1 MKHLVLAGL
10 LPLGVLLVT
19 CHQAQAQ
26 RAGSPVHSVV
36 DEFPHLPTGGGTPAL
51 EEALAR
57 GFRYPG
63 CVSPRWLNGVV
74 YVDVTVSLAGKVTA
88 VQLER
93 SHLKNCGDSLALAVE
108 QAVRRLPT
116 LVPAQLSKR
125 AVNVVL
131 HLGWFFDQTQYTKVW
146 MPEVHLLKER
156 SEFDISNPTGQDG
169 ATPLSDASP
178 EDNRVYSY
186 VEQEASLP
194 GGGGTAAIIAAVQQ
208 ALVVPADAEPGK
220 VFVDFVVTQ
229 QGDAV
234 APHILKGLSTS
245 TDEAVL
251 AAVRRLPR
259 LLPGKMNG
267 RAVRVHFTLPITIS
281 PPPGSKPAVPK
292 H

>member
-1 MKHLVLAGL
+1 MKQLVLAGL
-10 LPLGVLLVT
+10 LPLGVLLAT

-63 CVSPRWLNGVV
+63 CVSPQGLNGVV
-74 YVDVTVSLAGKVTA
+74 YVDVTVTLAGKVSA
-88 VQLER
+88 VQVER

-108 QAVRRLPT
+108 RAVRRLPT
-116 LVPAQLSKR
+116 LVPAQLGKQ
-125 AVNVVL
+125 AVNVGL
-131 HLGWFFDQTQYTKVW
+131 HVGWFFDQGQYTTARR
-146 MPEVHLLKER
+146 PEVHLLKTN
-156 SEFDISNPTGQDG
+156 SGFDISNPTGQAG
-169 ATPLSDASP
+169 EAPLSDASP
-178 EDNRVYSY
+178 ADNRVYSY
-186 VEQEASLP
+186 VEQDASLP

-208 ALVVPADAEPGK
+208 ALVVPANAEPGK
-220 VFVDFVVTQ
+220 VFVNFVVTQ

-234 APHILKGLSTS
+234 SPRIVKGLSSS

-259 LLPGKMNG
+259 LLPAKMEG
-267 RAVRVHFTLPITIS
+267 RAVREQFTLPITIS
-281 PPPGSKPAVPK
+281 SPTGGKPAGPTR
-292 H
+292 